1 MKTNAS
7 KSGKTGEKNRL
18 NENKSEETQK
28 GKKKKLEN
36 MTYEQRLTELSL
48 FSQQK
53 TRLR

>member
-1 MKTNAS
+1 MKINQRRPRR
-7 KSGKTGEKNRL
+7 E
-18 NENKSEETQK
+18 
-28 GKKKKLEN
+28 KKKKLEN